1 VVAVA
6 GAVAAGE
13 DRNETERITTEIVP
27 SMRGSMM
34 RFEFPEGQE
43 ARILLDINP
52 SVLGDVDAERALTP
66 HDFLRYALCFSFE
79 VRVSAFFRA
88 FDLSCFN
95 DFIHPSQLSEELH
108 DGVNLFL

>member
-1 VVAVA
+1 MVAVA

-52 SVLGDVDAERALTP
+52 GSGYVHILAEQIQKWGQV
-66 HDFLRYALCFSFE
+66 YY
-79 VRVSAFFRA
+79 
-88 FDLSCFN
+88 
-95 DFIHPSQLSEELH
+95 
-108 DGVNLFL
+108 